1 MNCRRYRACLMGII
15 AVAAICGM
23 LVFIRYG
30 KERRIPA
37 EGTLVE
43 QEQDDE
49 VMEWA

>member
-1 MNCRRYRACLMGII
+1 MGII

-30 KERRIPA
+30 KERQIPA
-37 EGTLVE
+37 EGTLVKHE
-43 QEQDDE
+43 RTGE

>member
-15 AVAAICGM
+15 AVAVICGM

-30 KERRIPA
+30 KERQIPA
-37 EGTLVE
+37 EGTLVKHE
-43 QEQDDE
+43 QTGE

>member
-1 MNCRRYRACLMGII
+1 MGII

-30 KERRIPA
+30 KERQIPA
-37 EGTLVE
+37 EGTLVKNE
-43 QEQDDE
+43 QTGE

>member
-15 AVAAICGM
+15 AVAVICGM

-30 KERRIPA
+30 KERQIPA